1 MLPAVSSHTA
11 QLDLKS
17 SVGINLIH
25 LESQLDPSQLPQ
37 MVSLFIF
44 MSTKQ
49 MRETQHP
56 DSPFTD
62 DAAVQ

>member
-1 MLPAVSSHTA
+1 MLPAASSHTA
-11 QLDLKS
+11 QLDLKM
-17 SVGINLIH
+17 SVGIDLIY

-49 MRETQHP
+49 MRETQLP